1 LVSFGSGAGSDAIS
15 LRITDKIAERRQ
27 QAPRTQAYIDRRKEI
42 DYGTYVRY
50 RRKLHMH

>member
-1 LVSFGSGAGSDAIS
+1 M
-15 LRITDKIAERRQ
+15 
-27 QAPRTQAYIDRRKEI
+27 AYLGRRKTI